1 LEVDEARYFPEN
13 TNLEGDLMMRLAN
26 LYNRWS
32 RFDKAEPYWRE
43 LLSLQEKKYG
53 SVSSVLAPTLN
64 QLAEVLVN
72 LGRTDEATQVRQRMQ
87 TILARDK

>member
-1 LEVDEARYFPEN
+1 
-13 TNLEGDLMMRLAN
+13 
-26 LYNRWS
+26 
-32 RFDKAEPYWRE
+32 
-43 LLSLQEKKYG
+43 
-53 SVSSVLAPTLN
+53 VSSVLAPTLN